1 MKLSD
6 LNNEQLKAVKA
17 TKGPVLVFAG
27 AGSGKTR
34 VLTYKVWYLIKNKIY
49 SPNEILALTFTN
61 KAASEMK
68 ERINTSVS
76 CDGVAVGTFH
86 SVGARILRKHIQ
98 HLDERYSNS
107 FTIYDESDQK
117 SILKEIIEELDLSD
131 YKEFHPNILKSR
143 IDNFKNSSMSVK
155 DVQSQTNGFENEKI
169 SEIYNLYLEKLINN
183 NAVDFNDLILLP
195 IVLFKK
201 NKKILSSY
209 QNLWKYILVDEFQDT
224 NSSQFEFISFL
235 GSGHKNITVVGDDD
249 QSIYGWRG
257 ANIDNILT
265 NFKKVFPKANEI
277 KLEKNYRSSQRIL
290 DAAWSVVSNNTNRAE
305 KQLVATKGKGDK
317 ISLISASNDEQE
329 ALAIADSIK
338 KDIKVNKS
346 TFQDFAILYRT
357 NAQSR
362 MIEQI
367 LMREG
372 IPYNIVGGTKF
383 YDRKEIKNV
392 IAYLTLICNPNDD
405 IALKRIINFPVR
417 GLGEKS
423 IKLFQDLAKEKKISL
438 FKSLEFSNELKLRNK
453 QCETINNFY
462 NSINGFHELL
472 EKLDSKEL
480 FRVVLEEFSIEYYY
494 KNNPLEQDRYNNIQE
509 LKSSIDHFAQN
520 SDGGLK
526 EFLQEI
532 SLYTDLDDW
541 NNKQN
546 SVTLMTVHA
555 AKGLEFPT
563 VFITGLEQGL
573 FPLIRI
579 DDTND
584 QLEEERRLF
593 YVALTRA
600 MEKAYL
606 LNAHQRRR
614 FGAQNISSFVQ
625 SDFLNEIDENTLKI
639 NKYKSV
645 YTKRIVNSANGKSVK
660 VSRTVTEFD
669 DFSVGDMVQHNLFG
683 VGTIIVLSGSGEN
696 QKVGIEFKDGLKKK
710 LIVKYANLKRID

>member
-6 LNNEQLKAVKA
+6 LNNEQSKAVKA

-49 SPNEILALTFTN
+49 LPNEILALTFTN

-68 ERINTSVS
+68 ERINASVS
-76 CDGVAVGTFH
+76 CDGVTVGTFH

-143 IDNFKNSSMSVK
+143 IDNFKDSSMSVK

-169 SEIYNLYLEKLINN
+169 TEIYDLYLEKLINN

-224 NSSQFEFISFL
+224 NSSQFEFISCL

-265 NFKKVFPKANEI
+265 NFKKVFPKATEI
-277 KLEKNYRSSQRIL
+277 KLEKNYRSTQRIL
-290 DAAWSVVSNNTNRAE
+290 DGAWSVVSNNTNRAE
-305 KQLVATKGKGDK
+305 KKLVATKGKGDK

-423 IKLFQDLAKEKKISL
+423 IKLFQELAKEKKISL
-438 FKSLEFSNELKLRNK
+438 FNSLQFTSELKLRNK

-462 NSINGFHELL
+462 NAINGFHELL

-520 SDGGLK
+520 SDSGLK

-579 DDTND
+579 DDTAD

-625 SDFLNEIDENTLKI
+625 SDFLNEIDARTLKI

-645 YTKRIVNSANGKSVK
+645 YTKRIISSANGKSVK

-683 VGTIIVLSGSGEN
+683 IGTIIVLSGSGEN
-696 QKVGIEFKDGLKKK
+696 QKVGIEFKDGLRKK

>member
-34 VLTYKVWYLIKNKIY
+34 VLTYKVWYLIKNKIH

-201 NKKILSSY
+201 NKKILNSY

-265 NFKKVFPKANEI
+265 NFKKVFPKAAEI
-277 KLEKNYRSSQRIL
+277 KLEKNYRSTQRIL

-305 KQLVATKGKGDK
+305 KQLLATKGKGDK

-392 IAYLTLICNPNDD
+392 IAYLTLICNPNDN

-423 IKLFQDLAKEKKISL
+423 IKLFQELAKEKKISL
-438 FKSLEFSNELKLRNK
+438 FKSLEFANELKLRNK

-639 NKYKSV
+639 NKYRSV

>member
-76 CDGVAVGTFH
+76 CDGVTVGTFH

-117 SILKEIIEELDLSD
+117 SILKEIIEELDLGD

-143 IDNFKNSSMSVK
+143 IDNFKNSSLSVK

-169 SEIYNLYLEKLINN
+169 AEIYDLYLEKLINN

-265 NFKKVFPKANEI
+265 NFKKVFPKATEI
-277 KLEKNYRSSQRIL
+277 KLEKNYRSTQRIL

-462 NSINGFHELL
+462 NSINRFHELL

-509 LKSSIDHFAQN
+509 LKSSIDHFAQS

-532 SLYTDLDDW
+532 SLYTDLDEW
-541 NNKQN
+541 NNKKN

-683 VGTIIVLSGSGEN
+683 IGTIIVLSGSGEN

>member
-1 MKLSD
+1 MYKRQD
-6 LNNEQLKAVKA
+6 L
-17 TKGPVLVFAG
+17 G
-27 AGSGKTR
+27 
-34 VLTYKVWYLIKNKIY
+34 
-49 SPNEILALTFTN
+49 
-61 KAASEMK
+61 
-68 ERINTSVS
+68 
-76 CDGVAVGTFH
+76 
-86 SVGARILRKHIQ
+86 
-98 HLDERYSNS
+98 
-107 FTIYDESDQK
+107 
-117 SILKEIIEELDLSD
+117 D

-143 IDNFKNSSMSVK
+143 IDNFKNSSLSVK

-169 SEIYNLYLEKLINN
+169 AEIYDLYLEKLINN

-265 NFKKVFPKANEI
+265 NFKKVFPKATEI
-277 KLEKNYRSSQRIL
+277 KLEKNYRSTQRIL

-509 LKSSIDHFAQN
+509 LKSSIDHFAQS

-532 SLYTDLDDW
+532 SLYTDLDEW
-541 NNKQN
+541 NNKKN

-683 VGTIIVLSGSGEN
+683 IGTIIVLSGSGEN

>member
-68 ERINTSVS
+68 ERINHSVS
-76 CDGVAVGTFH
+76 CDGVTVGTFH
-86 SVGARILRKHIQ
+86 SVGARILRKHIR
-98 HLDERYSNS
+98 HLDDRYSNS

-131 YKEFHPNILKSR
+131 YKEFHPNTLKSK
-143 IDNFKNSSMSVK
+143 IDNFKNSSISVK

-169 SEIYNLYLEKLINN
+169 AEIYDLYLEKLINN

-195 IVLFKK
+195 IILFKK

-265 NFKKVFPKANEI
+265 NFKKVFPKATEI
-277 KLEKNYRSSQRIL
+277 KLEKNYRSTQRIL

-305 KQLVATKGKGDK
+305 KKLVATKGKGDK
-317 ISLISASNDEQE
+317 ISLISAGNDEQE

-338 KDIKVNKS
+338 KDIKINKS

-372 IPYNIVGGTKF
+372 IPYSIVGGTKF

-423 IKLFQDLAKEKKISL
+423 IKLFQKLAKEKKISL
-438 FKSLEFSNELKLRNK
+438 FKSLEFANKLKLRNK
-453 QCETINNFY
+453 QRESINNFY
-462 NSINGFHELL
+462 NSINGFNELL

-509 LKSSIDHFAQN
+509 LKSSIDRFAQN
-520 SDGGLK
+520 SDNGLK

-579 DDTND
+579 DDTD
-584 QLEEERRLF
+584 SQLEEERRLF

-625 SDFLNEIDENTLKI
+625 SDFLNEIDESTLKI

>member
-6 LNNEQLKAVKA
+6 LKNEQLKAVKA

-76 CDGVAVGTFH
+76 CDGVTVGTFH

-117 SILKEIIEELDLSD
+117 SILKEIIEELDLGD

-143 IDNFKNSSMSVK
+143 IDNFKNSSLSVK

-169 SEIYNLYLEKLINN
+169 AEIYDLYLEKLINN

-201 NKKILSSY
+201 NKKILNSY

-265 NFKKVFPKANEI
+265 NFKKVFPKATEI
-277 KLEKNYRSSQRIL
+277 KLEKNYRSTQRIL

-509 LKSSIDHFAQN
+509 LKSSIDHFAQS

-532 SLYTDLDDW
+532 SLYTDLDEW

-683 VGTIIVLSGSGEN
+683 IGTIIVLSGSGEN